1 MSRRSGGAFTT
12 NADTAEAPHTAS
24 TISPL
29 TGRLPATPG
38 RPPEA
43 PGRPPVASGRPG
55 RLPGVSGAGGPAEA
69 SPAATTLADLDQAVP
84 AQLEWVGA
92 IADVTAQRIAG
103 DADIWRIILDPATS
117 QPLNVGRAHRL
128 VPAWL
133 RKALHARDRGCRFPG
148 CHPRSP
154 GPTPTTYSPGPT
166 AAPPTSTTSSC
177 SAATTT
183 DSSTK
188 DDGASRST
196 PARSPPPDP
205 TADPTNSTNPE
216 PPATPRDLRARVLD
230 ARDEM
235 RAGVVAAEGKE
246 PTVLE
251 TTALGRD
258 PRSTGGSAP
267 GRPDNHST

>member
-1 MSRRSGGAFTT
+1 MCRRSNGAFTT

-148 CHPRSP
+148 CHPP
-154 GPTPTTYSPGPT
+154 VAWTDAHHLQPWAHGGATYLDNLILLCRHHHGLVHEGRWRIAIDAGAVT
-166 AAPPTSTTSSC
+166 ATRP
-177 SAATTT
+177 
-183 DSSTK
+183 
-188 DDGASRST
+188 DGR
-196 PARSPPPDP
+196 PYEL
-205 TADPTNSTNPE
+205 NQ
-216 PPATPRDLRARVLD
+216 PR
-230 ARDEM
+230 
-235 RAGVVAAEGKE
+235 
-246 PTVLE
+246 
-251 TTALGRD
+251 
-258 PRSTGGSAP
+258 AP
-267 GRPDNHST
+267 GHAA